1 MKNRELLCVPL
12 ATHAHLVTPFV
23 YFRLLLARD
32 IRASPTALVSGLRS
46 VKKRKRSQNIDP
58 TDSASRWSSILA
70 SYSPTSPW
78 YICLAARARYHDS
91 PTPAPSSRARPALV
105 PAHCDLAA
113 LALR

>member
-46 VKKRKRSQNIDP
+46 VKKKKTESK
-58 TDSASRWSSILA
+58 
-70 SYSPTSPW
+70 Y
-78 YICLAARARYHDS
+78 
-91 PTPAPSSRARPALV
+91 
-105 PAHCDLAA
+105 
-113 LALR
+113 